1 MLHTMRMRFDSEA
14 DALYVRFS
22 ERDIETTSEVRPGV
36 MLDYDAEG
44 HIVGVE
50 ILNASESL
58 GVADLKKLAVE
69 VA

>member
-1 MLHTMRMRFDSEA
+1 MRMRFDSDS

-22 ERDIETTSEVRPGV
+22 ERTIEETSEVRPGV
-36 MLDYDAEG
+36 MLDFDADG

-50 ILNASESL
+50 ILNASEAL
-58 GVADLKKLAVE
+58 GVADLKQLAVE